1 MRNLIRT
8 SRGALIAFSVM
19 LSSPAIAAAQGPL
32 TLRGVAYD
40 SIASRPLAG
49 AMITLNAV
57 RTAFSD
63 ERGAFSFDSV
73 SPGTLTFDMT
83 HAVLDSMG
91 LPGIAARIAITG
103 AMTPVTLAIPSFA
116 TLWSAACGDRPA
128 PADSGFVYGTVRSAR
143 DGADVSGAEIE
154 LSWSDLTVVNIRRIT
169 GKRFRSETETD
180 ANGEYSVCGVPLDAS
195 MRLQSKRADLA
206 SAMLD
211 LTPTSLRVIRRDLL
225 LSPVDTANA
234 TARGTITGMVR
245 SGQGGPFEGA
255 TVVLDDQPQSRTG
268 ADGKFT
274 LANVVAGTH
283 QIEVLG
289 IGAKPQLF
297 VVDVLAGGEA
307 EISAILERVTTLD
320 VVKVIG
326 SPWQVR
332 MIEAIEGRRKTGF
345 ARMIDSTDL
354 RRRTSMGT
362 VYAGISGVRV
372 RPGRSSQDYT
382 IEMTNGDGDPCTPN
396 IKIDG
401 IRADMEQLL
410 AMDPA
415 EVWMTEVYPKASS
428 VPMELQ
434 GGVSYCGMIV
444 VWTQRFM
451 P

>member
-1 MRNLIRT
+1 MRTAVRRSFLLLLLPTLAR
-8 SRGALIAFSVM
+8 AQD
-19 LSSPAIAAAQGPL
+19 AI

-49 AMITLNAV
+49 AMITLNSA

-63 ERGAFSFDSV
+63 ERGAFAFDSV
-73 SPGTLTFDMT
+73 APGVLTLDMT

-91 LPGIAARIAITG
+91 LPGVAARIRVTEA
-103 AMTPVTLAIPSFA
+103 AMTVTLAVPSFA
-116 TLWSAACGDRPA
+116 TLWRAACGARPA
-128 PADSGFVYGTVRSAR
+128 PTDSGFVYGTVRSAR
-143 DGADVSGAEIE
+143 DGSDVSGAAIE

-169 GKRFRSETETD
+169 GKRYRSETETD

-211 LTPTSLRVIRRDLL
+211 VAPTNLRVVRRDLL
-225 LSPVDTANA
+225 LGPVDTANT
-234 TARGTITGMVR
+234 TARGTIRGTVQN
-245 SGQGGPFEGA
+245 GQGGPFEGA

-283 QIEVLG
+283 QVEVLG

-297 VVDVLAGGEA
+297 VVDVLAQGMV
-307 EISAILERVTTLD
+307 EISAVLERVTTLD
-320 VVKVIG
+320 VVRVIG

-332 MIEAIEGRRKTGF
+332 MIEAIEDRRKTGF

-372 RPGRSSQDYT
+372 RPGRSSRDYT
-382 IEMTNGDGDPCTPN
+382 IEMTNGDGEPCTPN
-396 IKIDG
+396 IRIDG

-410 AMDPA
+410 AMDPP
-415 EVWMTEVYPKASS
+415 EVWLTEVYPRASS
-428 VPMELQ
+428 VPIELQ
-434 GGVSYCGMIV
+434 GGVSYCGLIV
-444 VWTQRFM
+444 VWTKRFM